1 MKQVVVIIFC
11 SVSIAFSK
19 PVEILFVG
27 DSFTHGKYEPVLQ
40 YNNQTHP
47 NGITDLN
54 YGLPPS
60 NPRHESHPDEPGP
73 WGGIPG
79 IFSMFAQE
87 TGFDC
92 RVSIE
97 AVSAKSLS
105 FQANPVNLATPVIYQ
120 SKWDVVVLQDMSD
133 RPIPSSRGGNEE
145 AFLKAVSDLTQ
156 NIHSQNPHC
165 AVYLYETWS
174 VARDTYPLHAPYFGE
189 PIETMGN
196 DLFRI
201 QHGGSAGNRLRSHSC
216 WQCLAQ
222 SDPVKDCCEESL
234 SWNIGTSN

>member
-87 TGFDC
+87 QD
-92 RVSIE
+92 SIVE
-97 AVSAKSLS
+97 
-105 FQANPVNLATPVIYQ
+105 
-120 SKWDVVVLQDMSD
+120 
-133 RPIPSSRGGNEE
+133 
-145 AFLKAVSDLTQ
+145 
-156 NIHSQNPHC
+156 
-165 AVYLYETWS
+165 
-174 VARDTYPLHAPYFGE
+174 
-189 PIETMGN
+189 
-196 DLFRI
+196 
-201 QHGGSAGNRLRSHSC
+201 
-216 WQCLAQ
+216 
-222 SDPVKDCCEESL
+222 
-234 SWNIGTSN
+234 